1 MFHDSIP
8 VVMYHHV
15 MPKSKELNVTP
26 EVFEEHLLGLKTK
39 GWKTLN
45 GEEFLYLMNHPKES
59 RKKCV
64 VLTFDDG
71 FVDNYI
77 YAYPILKK
85 YKMKAVLFVATEFI
99 ADLDIKRNNFN
110 VLSHKEMWELA
121 FSERKHE
128 VMCTWMELREMESEG
143 VFDIQSHG
151 HSHRIPDFIKKADYL
166 AVENDLSIGK
176 DLLIK
181 NLGKVPHHLAWPKGI
196 YDEKSVEIANSLG
209 FRILYITERGSNTKD
224 LKKIKRLPVKNKG
237 ARWFISRVSIYNS
250 SIFSNIY
257 LKIRKK

>member
-26 EVFEEHLLGLKTK
+26 EIFEEHLLGLKTK

-85 YKMKAVLFVATEFI
+85 YKMKAVLFVVTEFI

-110 VLSHKEMWELA
+110 VLSHKEMWKLA

-128 VMCTWMELREMESEG
+128 VMCTWRELREMEREG

-151 HSHRIPDFIKKADYL
+151 HSHRIPDFIKRADYVE
-166 AVENDLSIGK
+166 VENDLKIGRE
-176 DLLIK
+176 LLTK
-181 NLGKVPHHLAWPKGI
+181 NLGKESLHLAWPKGV
-196 YDEKSVEIANSLG
+196 YDSKAVDIAKKCG
-209 FRILYITERGSNTKD
+209 FKVLYTTQRGVNINDPLYI
-224 LKKIKRLPVKNKG
+224 KRIAIKNKG
-237 ARWFISRVSIYNS
+237 GKWLNGKLLIYSS
-250 SIFSNIY
+250 SILSKIY
-257 LKIRKK
+257 TKVRL